1 MPGLPVHHQLPEFTQ
16 THLHWVGDVTQP
28 CVHMCIRLY
37 VCLKQSI
44 AQNYFDTK
52 KHYKHLE
59 VERPKGKNTEHKHID
74 FLFSV
79 KQSEHLFKNGF
90 KKIPWKYE
98 FWTAALIVMMVLN

>member
-1 MPGLPVHHQLPEFTQ
+1 
-16 THLHWVGDVTQP
+16 
-28 CVHMCIRLY
+28 MCIRLY